1 MNIEEELRKVQEL
14 EAQLL
19 SQPATEV
26 MVDRIMNN
34 IHMDLIPAFKQRIV
48 NGFTTGEAI
57 ELEKALS
64 LCDKLPN
71 MSEQRKA
78 VVTMDLDSLKMLN
91 AQMSVQVRELNNR
104 KL

>member
-19 SQPATEV
+19 SQPANQV
-26 MVDRIMNN
+26 MVNRIMNN
-34 IHMDLIPAFKQRIV
+34 IHMDLIPTFKQRV
-48 NGFTTGEAI
+48 MSGFTTGEAI

-64 LCDKLPN
+64 LCDQLPN

-91 AQMSVQVRELNNR
+91 AQMSKQVKELNSR